1 MDIRREV
8 RESTALLV
16 LTGRLDASWADHLVD
31 TVAAEVREGR
41 HAIELEM
48 SGVEFLSSAGIRALL
63 RSQRQ
68 VAAVRGSLALLA
80 PSAMVRGVLKT
91 AGLSALLRT
100 EAAQAHATPADS
112 TGHEAAQHA
121 PTAATRAIAHRG
133 PNCDWSGALDAA
145 APVARLALHGEPGRP
160 DAPALPLGCGAEDCV
175 IGIGALGS
183 DERAAARAGEFLA
196 AVGLAAAMP
205 TDGARLPD
213 YVLAP
218 AGTAVEARLV
228 HALRARGGLS
238 RPLRF
243 ESRDGRPVPLSE
255 LLSSMLDIVGGEAAA
270 CVLLVECAELV
281 GATLLKSPGAAGAEP
296 HGWPQVRDNYS
307 CTTEKLGEPRTA
319 LVVVVAARAG
329 GANAAKLSAQLRAHG
344 SDGILAHAHALVFP
358 YRPLPKLQGAART
371 SLEEQL
377 AASQP
382 LSLLHLLHDD
392 REDGLG
398 ESLFLRGTAW
408 VARAEAEEAP

>member
-1 MDIRREV
+1 MEIRREA
-8 RESTALLV
+8 RESTARLV
-16 LTGRLDASWADHLVD
+16 LAGRLDASWADHLVD

-68 VAAVRGSLALLA
+68 VAAVRGSFALLA

-91 AGLSALLRT
+91 AGLSALVRADAAPVESPKA
-100 EAAQAHATPADS
+100 EARDAK
-112 TGHEAAQHA
+112 AAA
-121 PTAATRAIAHRG
+121 STRAIAHRG
-133 PNCDWSGALDAA
+133 PNCDWSGALDVD
-145 APVARLALHGEPGRP
+145 APLARLAPRGEPDRP
-160 DAPALPLGCGAEDCV
+160 DAPALAIDCGPEDLV
-175 IGIGALGS
+175 VGIGALGS

-243 ESRDGRPVPLSE
+243 ESRDGRPAPLSE
-255 LLSSMLDIVGGEAAA
+255 ILSSALDIVGGDALA

-296 HGWPQVRDNYS
+296 HGWPQARDNYT
-307 CTTEKLGEPRTA
+307 CTTERLGEPRTA
-319 LVVVVAARAG
+319 LVVAVAARAE
-329 GANAAKLSAQLRAHG
+329 GAIAAKLSAQLRAHG
-344 SDGILAHAHALVFP
+344 SGAIAAHAHALAFP
-358 YRPLPKLQGAART
+358 YRPLPKLQGAARAA
-371 SLEEQL
+371 LEEQF

-382 LSLLHLLHDD
+382 LLLAHLLHDD
-392 REDGLG
+392 REEGLG

-408 VARAEAEEAP
+408 IARAEAEVEP